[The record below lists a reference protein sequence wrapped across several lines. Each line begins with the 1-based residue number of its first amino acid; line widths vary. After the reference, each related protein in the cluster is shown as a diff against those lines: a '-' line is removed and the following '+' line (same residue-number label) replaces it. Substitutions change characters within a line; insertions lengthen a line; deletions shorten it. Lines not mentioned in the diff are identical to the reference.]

1 MEGKFFRLVRQK
13 MVWVIGIV
21 LVAALLGFSIYGIYR
36 ARQQEG
42 IVILAPEE
50 FSVRRRQK
58 T

>member
-13 MVWVIGIV
+13 MIWVIGIV

-42 IVILAPEE
+42 INSAFL
-50 FSVRRRQK
+50 S
-58 T
+58 